1 MSVNLDCPNRIKPKL
16 LREHKTEAL
25 LIFIRTTL
33 EQYFKDLDENKIHFQ
48 MGTNDDN
55 EVLEN
60 ALRWLLAQFQDC
72 VVNST
77 YIRSIISSAHISQAM
92 SMLAKKEEPVMV
104 YYDAII
110 NQMQK
115 SLLQGQNW
123 IPEQLVVCLLS
134 EWVIEEE
141 KPTILYPFLKEIN
154 YLELL
159 TRYDNVREEAKEEKD
174 WNKTA
179 AIMNMYK
186 VGSDLIHRLK
196 NTTYKINTKRVS
208 KTRKKRK

>member
-1 MSVNLDCPNRIKPKL
+1 MSINLDCPNRIKPKL
-16 LREHKTEAL
+16 LREQKTEAL

-33 EQYFKDLDENKIHFQ
+33 EQYFLDLEKNKVYFLMGTDEDNKI
-48 MGTNDDN
+48 
-55 EVLEN
+55 LEEI
-60 ALRWLLAQFQDC
+60 LRKLLVQLQDC

-92 SMLAKKEEPVMV
+92 SLLAKKEEPVMV

-110 NQMQK
+110 NQIQT

-123 IPEQLVVCLLS
+123 IPEQLVICLLS

-141 KPTILYPFLKEIN
+141 KSTILYPFLKDIN

-159 TRYDNVREEAKEEKD
+159 NRYDNVRILSKEEKD

-186 VGSDLIHRLK
+186 IGSDLILRLK

>member
-1 MSVNLDCPNRIKPKL
+1 MSINLDCPNRIKPKL
-16 LREHKTEAL
+16 LREQKTEAL

-33 EQYFKDLDENKIHFQ
+33 EQYFIDLDNNKVHFL
-48 MGTNDDN
+48 MGSKEDN
-55 EVLEN
+55 EVLEST
-60 ALRWLLAQFQDC
+60 LRKLLLQLQDC

-77 YIRSIISSAHISQAM
+77 YIRSIISSSHISQAM
-92 SMLAKKEEPVMV
+92 SILAKKEEPVMV

-110 NQMQK
+110 NQLQK
-115 SLLQGQNW
+115 SLIQGQNW

-134 EWVIEEE
+134 EWIIEEE
-141 KPTILYPFLKEIN
+141 KSTILYPFLKEIK

-159 TRYDNVREEAKEEKD
+159 SRYDKIRLKSKEQKD

-186 VGSDLIHRLK
+186 VGSDLILKLK

-208 KTRKKRK
+208 KTRKKRR